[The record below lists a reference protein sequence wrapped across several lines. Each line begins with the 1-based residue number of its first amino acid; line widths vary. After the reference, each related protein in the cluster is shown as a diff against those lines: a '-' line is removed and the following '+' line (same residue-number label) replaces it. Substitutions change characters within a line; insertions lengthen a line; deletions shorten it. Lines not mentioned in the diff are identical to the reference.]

1 MAIFKEITPADVN
14 RVGSFLNQVV
24 DIVQSDISGSGIS
37 GTSTRKCYEQFISQS
52 ATSGLFQTVYDQ
64 PADLQTANAV
74 ADFSVGLFYSGTVVQ
89 AAKTGETSTGLLL
102 FSSQTLMVRE
112 KIDTYK
118 NYAATLLGNAD
129 SAFYAP
135 YTSTDAANKIENA
148 LFIDFKR
155 LFKRDFLK
163 KETFAMK
170 FYTSASNTSG
180 NPVANNLSITSEQG
194 PVIVTDAG
202 ANTIDATVFGGRYG
216 NLVNATN
223 TAETLGLLFYDAG
236 TAILDF
242 GKIVSGTQELRGH
255 ISSVN
260 GTRVFTGSFNQLLI
274 SGSVDDVVNHV
285 CSTRFSSGSLTGIT
299 FQNVTEI
306 NSMTVACRASANEFN
321 YSSNPTYTDSQ
332 NRIVVIEAGQEQY
345 QTAFSFITSVGLYDA
360 NNNLLAVAKMSRP
373 IQKSLEKDLLIK
385 VRLDF

>member
-1 MAIFKEITPADVN
+1 
-14 RVGSFLNQVV
+14 
-24 DIVQSDISGSGIS
+24 
-37 GTSTRKCYEQFISQS
+37 
-52 ATSGLFQTVYDQ
+52 
-64 PADLQTANAV
+64 
-74 ADFSVGLFYSGTVVQ
+74 
-89 AAKTGETSTGLLL
+89 
-102 FSSQTLMVRE
+102 MVRE

-129 SAFYAP
+129 SPFYAP
-135 YTSTDAANKIENA
+135 YTSANSTDKIESA

-163 KETFAMK
+163 KETFALK
-170 FYTSASNTSG
+170 FYTTASSVNG
-180 NPVANNLSITSEQG
+180 DPIANNLSLTSELG

-202 ANTIDATVFGGRYG
+202 ANTIDATTFGGRYG
-216 NLVNATN
+216 NLINATN
-223 TAETLGLLFYDAG
+223 TSQTLGLLFYDAG
-236 TAILDF
+236 TAILDLA
-242 GKIVSGTQELRGH
+242 KVVSGTQALLGH
-255 ISSVN
+255 ISTVN
-260 GTRVFTGSFNQLLI
+260 GTQAYAGTFNQLLI
-274 SGSVDDVVNHV
+274 SGSVDDVLNHV

-332 NRIVVIEAGQEQY
+332 NRIVVVEPGQEQY